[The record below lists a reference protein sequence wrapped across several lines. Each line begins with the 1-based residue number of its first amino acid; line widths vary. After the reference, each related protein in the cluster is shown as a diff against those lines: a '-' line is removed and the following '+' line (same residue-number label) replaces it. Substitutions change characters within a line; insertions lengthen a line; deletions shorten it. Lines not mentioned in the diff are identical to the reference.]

1 MVSVWSSG
9 QGPVLCQHSVGG
21 SSNCALPGVKPLA
34 LITQQQINLRCTEV
48 EWVSKAPKL
57 HDVNKRHL
65 SKELG
70 TLLIYLH
77 RGFPENIIMILW
89 FARQTVS
96 NTADCKLLDYRALSY
111 SSLMPGLISVPEPAP
126 GHGGWTISEDS
137 HSERKLLWPECL
149 CPFPNSSVEILTP
162 KDDGNRK
169 RGLWEVFKS

>member
-1 MVSVWSSG
+1 
-9 QGPVLCQHSVGG
+9 
-21 SSNCALPGVKPLA
+21 
-34 LITQQQINLRCTEV
+34 
-48 EWVSKAPKL
+48 
-57 HDVNKRHL
+57 
-65 SKELG
+65 
-70 TLLIYLH
+70 
-77 RGFPENIIMILW
+77 MILW